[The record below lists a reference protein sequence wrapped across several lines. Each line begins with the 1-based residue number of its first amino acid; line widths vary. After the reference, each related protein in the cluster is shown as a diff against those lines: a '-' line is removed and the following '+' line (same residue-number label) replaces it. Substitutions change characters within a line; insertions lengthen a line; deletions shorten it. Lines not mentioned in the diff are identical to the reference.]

1 MGVIPGA
8 EVFVAGASAGLSTA
22 VLLEDSEVG
31 VAFGV
36 SVTVTMTTKI
46 GEIVV
51 GTAAATWE
59 YREGNTKETTERES
73 SVQKETMTRPKREM
87 G

>member
-8 EVFVAGASAGLSTA
+8 EVFVAGASAGLGTA

-51 GTAAATWE
+51 GAAAASGSTG
-59 YREGNTKETTERES
+59 RETPRRRRKGRA
-73 SVQKETMTRPKREM
+73 QYKRKP
-87 G
+87 